1 MSLSERGCTGISLV
15 TMPAKKWHW
24 RARTCSLF
32 FADIVPRNHSY
43 RILFASSVLNLAE
56 LVALR
61 PDLSSLKKIIYFHEN
76 QLVYPIRQGKNRDF
90 QYGYNQILSC
100 LVADVVVFNSDFNQ
114 RSFLNAIKPYFK
126 LQPDFRPRDLK
137 EKIEPKCQVIYFPVK
152 FPTLA
157 PKTKENKSLHIVWP
171 HRWEHD
177 KDPGLLF
184 RVLTSL
190 FDGGYKFYISI
201 LGESFSSEP
210 EVFKEASQYFKSCIL
225 HWGYLPSKEEY
236 YHVLRHSDVVISTAK
251 HEFFGVAMLE
261 AVCCG
266 CYPLCPNDLVYPE
279 FYPAECLYEN
289 EDHLLRILVQFCDNP
304 SIVKDVRDAMK
315 FDLDRFSVQHLIPKY
330 EHLLT
335 CDALVSSS
343 L

>member
-1 MSLSERGCTGISLV
+1 MAIIQCKSTDSLLIIEPFYGGSHKQLITTLLEGLSERGCTGISLV

-43 RILFASSVLNLAE
+43 S
-56 LVALR
+56 
-61 PDLSSLKKIIYFHEN
+61 
-76 QLVYPIRQGKNRDF
+76 
-90 QYGYNQILSC
+90 